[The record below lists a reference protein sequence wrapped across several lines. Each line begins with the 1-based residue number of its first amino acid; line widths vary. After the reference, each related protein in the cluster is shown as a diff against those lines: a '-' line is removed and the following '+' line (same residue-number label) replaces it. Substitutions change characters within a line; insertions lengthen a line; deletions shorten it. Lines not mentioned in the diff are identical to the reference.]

1 MSIISNKN
9 YQQKEIEQ
17 IRTNNGGIVDY
28 VYMKIGNNYQ
38 RIFVG
43 TREIEY
49 NYSYLQYKNIDD
61 KMGVLKNYRIYGNTG
76 SINGINVGVGNQRNN
91 LIDINADIIG
101 LAYGGTTGNNP
112 VVNLAD
118 VSQYKGF
125 WIPCES
131 GTSYTLSRNAA
142 TNNRFSLGFTATKT
156 SGASLLSFTTPLD
169 TDALSITVTA
179 PEGANYVCAYLT
191 NQGDTIDA
199 ETDLFLEENFDTNGK
214 YEPKKYYIPIKVDAQ
229 NNSVTTNIFLSKPLQ
244 RGDYIDYITQKRY
257 NLDGTTDTIELPQ
270 IYVAIGTNVL
280 SINTEV
286 PSSKI
291 YIKGKIKSV

>member
-125 WIPCES
+125 WIPCTV
-131 GTSYTLSRNAA
+131 GQTYTLSRA
-142 TNNRFSLGFTATKT
+142 TATTNRFSLGFSATKE
-156 SGASLLSFTTPLD
+156 SGASLLSFTAPLA
-169 TDALSITVTA
+169 TDALSVTAVA

-229 NNSVTTNIFLSKPLQ
+229 NNSVIANVFLSEPL
-244 RGDYIDYITQKRY
+244 RSGDFIDYITQKRY
-257 NLDGTTDTIELPQ
+257 RSDGTVDDVELPQ
-270 IYVAIGTNVL
+270 IKVMTGTNIL
-280 SINTEV
+280 SINTQV
-286 PSSKI
+286 PPSNI
-291 YIKGKIKSV
+291 YIKGKIKEV